1 MASDGPAI
9 YLASASPR
17 RSELLRQIDVTH
29 AVLPVDIDET
39 PRPGEK
45 PAHYALRLAEE
56 KARAL
61 WEQLP
66 VAQRRPVLAADT
78 TVALGDEILG
88 KPVDRDDAVRMLGRL
103 SGREHEVHTAVAVLH
118 EGGADARVSTST
130 VAFRPLTRI
139 AAYSAAKAGVSNFT
153 RWLATHLAPLH
164 IRVNAIAPGFFLTGQ
179 NRFLLTDEKTGG
191 PTARGAAIIAHTPM
205 GRFGTGE
212 DLAGA
217 LIWLVSDASAFVT
230 GVVIPVDGGFS
241 AYSGV

>member
-1 MASDGPAI
+1 MASDGPVI

-29 AVLPVDIDET
+29 AVFPVDIDET

-130 VAFRPLTRI
+130 VAFRPLTGVEIDWYWRTGEP
-139 AAYSAAKAGVSNFT
+139 ADKAGAYAVQGHAAVFI
-153 RWLATHLAPLH
+153 RRLAGSYSGVMGLPLYETWELLAPLLGL
-164 IRVNAIAPGFFLTGQ
+164 NKKNTLAP
-179 NRFLLTDEKTGG
+179 
-191 PTARGAAIIAHTPM
+191 
-205 GRFGTGE
+205 
-212 DLAGA
+212 
-217 LIWLVSDASAFVT
+217 
-230 GVVIPVDGGFS
+230 
-241 AYSGV
+241 